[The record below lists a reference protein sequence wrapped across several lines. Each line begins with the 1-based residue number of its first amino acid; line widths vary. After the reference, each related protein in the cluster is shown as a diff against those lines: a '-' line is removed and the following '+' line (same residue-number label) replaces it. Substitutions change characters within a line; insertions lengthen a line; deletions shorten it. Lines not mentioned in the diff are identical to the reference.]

1 METDERDTTGDLTRN
16 LLPQAHRHQ
25 FFQLVERLHQV
36 YGDDLEQL
44 LDVRPEQERL
54 RFCTDP
60 ALGFP
65 RAEVPRAQPDT
76 TTEEKHRYQLQVA
89 FLGMHGGASP
99 LPHHYLERIAY
110 ESHQGIGIR
119 AAFFDFFNHRLMT
132 LLHRGWRKY
141 RYYVRFQPD
150 ATDRFSQTVFS
161 LIGLNDS
168 SLRGETPIPWSR
180 LLTYAGMIATRSR
193 APSMVG
199 GIIAH
204 SFDLPQ
210 VHIQEW
216 QPYHTPVPADQQIRL
231 GQRNGCL
238 GQSCTLGER
247 VHSIGGKFSIVIQGL
262 SEIRFRQFLPDGEH
276 FAPLK
281 ALVSFLLRD
290 QLAYDLR
297 LGIIQQDIPPLQL
310 GSHAQQGP
318 QLGWTS
324 FLGKADLKKETDVRI
339 SVRA

>member
-1 METDERDTTGDLTRN
+1 MGTDERDTTGNLTLS

-36 YGDDLEQL
+36 HGDNLEQM
-44 LDVRPEQERL
+44 LDIRPEDERL
-54 RFCTDP
+54 RFRTDP

-65 RAEVPRAQPDT
+65 RAEVTLAQPDT
-76 TTEEKHRYQLQVA
+76 TEEIQRYQLQVA

-141 RYYVRFQPD
+141 RYYVRFQQD

-161 LIGLNDS
+161 LIGLNDR

-180 LLTYAGMIATRSR
+180 LLTYSGMIATRSR

-210 VHIQEW
+210 VQIQEW
-216 QPYHTPVPADQQIRL
+216 QPYHTLVPADQQIRL
-231 GQRNGCL
+231 GQRNGNL
-238 GQSCTLGER
+238 GQSFTLGER
-247 VHSIGGKFSIVIQGL
+247 VHSIGGKFSIVIRGL
-262 SEIRFRQFLPDGEH
+262 SQARFRQFLPDGEH
-276 FAPLK
+276 FAPLQ
-281 ALVSFLLRD
+281 ALISFLLRD

-297 LGIIQQDIPPLQL
+297 LGIVQQDIPPLQL
-310 GSHAQQGP
+310 NTGTKQGV

-324 FLGKADLKKETDVRI
+324 FLGRAGLKKETDVRI
-339 SVRA
+339 SVRT